1 MTRLLIN
8 IDVDDVDRAT
18 TFYVDALELRVGRRL
33 AGGAIVEL
41 LGAEVPIY
49 LLSKDAGTPPFEGAT
64 AMRDYAR
71 HWSPIHLDVVVD
83 DLDAALAQGRLEDRD
98 PRMGHPVVGAEQ
110 ADAQG
115 TAARL
120 VFGCAHDRPI
130 LPRVEPGEELRV
142 ANPKLQVTNRRP
154 YDQGSDSRG
163 ASFRNP
169 GQGPQ
174 RVERLATPI

>member
-18 TFYVDALELRVGRRL
+18 TFYIDALELRVGRRL

-83 DLDAALAQGRLEDRD
+83 DLDAALARTEAAGAKRESEPATHAWGRTVRLAD
-98 PRMGHPVVGAEQ
+98 PFGHGVCLVEFSERGYDAI
-110 ADAQG
+110 ADATSG
-115 TAARL
+115 D
-120 VFGCAHDRPI
+120 H
-130 LPRVEPGEELRV
+130 
-142 ANPKLQVTNRRP
+142 
-154 YDQGSDSRG
+154 S
-163 ASFRNP
+163 
-169 GQGPQ
+169 
-174 RVERLATPI
+174 